1 MCSSFF
7 VGWISTLKVKKKS
20 CKISFD
26 VPEIAWFSD
35 PPVTKGLKVPLQETY
50 DHEKNYEPIK
60 AFLACSQS
68 EVLIQSKKLLL
79 ESEPLV

>member
-1 MCSSFF
+1 MCSSLF
-7 VGWISTLKVKKKS
+7 VGWVSTLVKKKS
-20 CKISFD
+20 CKISYD

-35 PPVTKGLKVPLQETY
+35 PPVTKGLKVPLQEAY
-50 DHEKNYEPIK
+50 NHEKNDEPIK

-68 EVLIQSKKLLL
+68 DCADPKYKLLL

>member
-20 CKISFD
+20 CKISYD

-35 PPVTKGLKVPLQETY
+35 PPVTKGLKVPLQEAY
-50 DHEKNYEPIK
+50 NHDINDEPIK
-60 AFLACSQS
+60 VSLACS
-68 EVLIQSKKLLL
+68 VRLC
-79 ESEPLV
+79 